1 MKVSIIIPVYKNAR
15 HLSECLT
22 SILAQN
28 FQDMEILISDDC
40 SPDNSVDIIR
50 DFAAKDP
57 RIRWWRNE
65 RNLGLTPNHNACLRV
80 AQGEFIKPFHA
91 DDKFLHPDALARMV
105 KILEENPSVSL
116 VCTGAEHMDGN
127 SQTLAPQEDFWVTG
141 NYDGKTAIVRCLEH
155 NANLIG
161 EPSRGLFRRR
171 QSQRGYDERYRQA
184 MDLEMGFHLLEQGQ
198 FAYLS
203 DRLVSYRVHPEQATA
218 QHHRMGICEEEL
230 LLMAT
235 EYCSKPWLPQYV
247 SRRMLFKQI
256 YYLKKKYGPRAAP
269 LTVGMM
275 HNLKP
280 SWYALYWLEHKF
292 IHPFHKL
299 RTRRQRKARR
309 YSLKQP

>member
-65 RNLGLTPNHNACLRV
+65 RNLGLTFNHNVCLRV

-116 VCTGAEHMDGN
+116 VCTGAEQRPSVQKNAAALGSTGYSTFARGN
-127 SQTLAPQEDFWVTG
+127 GPSLA
-141 NYDGKTAIVRCLEH
+141 
-155 NANLIG
+155 
-161 EPSRGLFRRR
+161 
-171 QSQRGYDERYRQA
+171 
-184 MDLEMGFHLLEQGQ
+184 
-198 FAYLS
+198 
-203 DRLVSYRVHPEQATA
+203 SYHST
-218 QHHRMGICEEEL
+218 
-230 LLMAT
+230 T
-235 EYCSKPWLPQYV
+235 W
-247 SRRMLFKQI
+247 
-256 YYLKKKYGPRAAP
+256 
-269 LTVGMM
+269 
-275 HNLKP
+275 
-280 SWYALYWLEHKF
+280 
-292 IHPFHKL
+292 
-299 RTRRQRKARR
+299 
-309 YSLKQP
+309 